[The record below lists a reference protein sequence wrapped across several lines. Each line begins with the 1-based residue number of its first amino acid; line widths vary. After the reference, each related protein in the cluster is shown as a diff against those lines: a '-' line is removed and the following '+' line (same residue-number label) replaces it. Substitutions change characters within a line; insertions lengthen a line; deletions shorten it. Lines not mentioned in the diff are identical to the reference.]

1 MAVGKKI
8 GYFNEDGNG
17 EKVLN
22 NTLVERK
29 TESIHES
36 QLTEKVMQY
45 TSLSCNSNI
54 TEMNN
59 NAPYEF

>member
-8 GYFNEDGNG
+8 GYFNDDGKG

-36 QLTEKVMQY
+36 
-45 TSLSCNSNI
+45 
-54 TEMNN
+54 
-59 NAPYEF
+59 